1 MLFQSGE
8 TADRFTSREG
18 PMQARST
25 TDGAQ
30 AIRRAVNLLRIL
42 SMARE
47 SGYGLT
53 DLARLTGLAHPTVH
67 RMLRAL
73 MDEGLVEQK
82 PATQRYMVGGEIHLL
97 ALARSGRS
105 PLIEAAEAHLS
116 QLADHLGD
124 TLFLTQRTG
133 GETICIARRLGSYPV
148 QVVPLRVGDRRPLGV
163 SSAGL
168 ALLAAMP
175 ADEAADMLV
184 QNARRLSEYR
194 LTMES
199 SIAAVRDARRLGYA
213 LRDRGIVPGTRAIS
227 VALRD
232 ASGQPSA
239 AITVAGVVRRL
250 SHRRIPDILDAL
262 RRTAAQVEGA
272 MTRNQSG
279 SGGRRATA

>member
-1 MLFQSGE
+1 
-8 TADRFTSREG
+8 
-18 PMQARST
+18 MQRRAT

-30 AIRRAVNLLRIL
+30 AIRRAVNLLRML

-97 ALARSGRS
+97 ALARPSRS
-105 PLIEAAEAHLS
+105 PLIEVAEAQLS
-116 QLADHLGD
+116 RLADQLGD

-133 GETICIARRLGSYPV
+133 GETICVARRLGSYPV

-175 ADEAADMLV
+175 PDEAMDLLA
-184 QNARRLSEYR
+184 QNTRRLSEYR
-194 LTMES
+194 LTLDHS
-199 SIAAVRDARRLGYA
+199 VAAVRDARRLGYA

-227 VALRD
+227 IALRD

-239 AITVAGVVRRL
+239 ALTVAGVVRRL
-250 SHRRIPDILDAL
+250 SHRRIPDVLDAL
-262 RRTAAQVEGA
+262 RQAAARIEGS
-272 MTRNQSG
+272 MS
-279 SGGRRATA
+279 

>member
-1 MLFQSGE
+1 
-8 TADRFTSREG
+8 
-18 PMQARST
+18 MQART
-25 TDGAQ
+25 ATDGAQ

-82 PATQRYMVGGEIHLL
+82 PVTQRYMVGGEIHLL
-97 ALARSGRS
+97 ALARSSRS
-105 PLIEAAEAHLS
+105 PFIEAAEAHLS
-116 QLADHLGD
+116 QLAEQLGD

-133 GETICIARRLGSYPV
+133 GETICVARRLGTYPV

-168 ALLAAMP
+168 AFLAAMP
-175 ADEAADMLV
+175 PDEAREILV

-194 LTMES
+194 LTVEH
-199 SIAAVRDARRLGYA
+199 SIALVRDARRMGYA

-227 VALRD
+227 IVLRD
-232 ASGQPSA
+232 ASGQASA

-262 RRTAAQVEGA
+262 RQAAAGIARSMAQHQAGD
-272 MTRNQSG
+272 
-279 SGGRRATA
+279 GGQAA

>member
-1 MLFQSGE
+1 
-8 TADRFTSREG
+8 
-18 PMQARST
+18 MQRRAT

-30 AIRRAVNLLRIL
+30 AIRRAVNLLRML

-97 ALARSGRS
+97 ALARPSRS
-105 PLIEAAEAHLS
+105 PLIEVAEAQLS
-116 QLADHLGD
+116 RLADQLGD

-133 GETICIARRLGSYPV
+133 GETICVARRLGSYPV

-168 ALLAAMP
+168 ALLAAMAP
-175 ADEAADMLV
+175 DEAMDLLA
-184 QNARRLSEYR
+184 QNTRRLSEYR
-194 LTMES
+194 ITLDHS
-199 SIAAVRDARRLGYA
+199 VAAVRDARRLGYA

-227 VALRD
+227 IALRD

-239 AITVAGVVRRL
+239 ALTVAGVVRRL
-250 SHRRIPDILDAL
+250 SHRRIPDVLDAL
-262 RRTAAQVEGA
+262 RQAAARIEGS
-272 MTRNQSG
+272 MT
-279 SGGRRATA
+279 